1 MAFGMNKV
9 LLIGR
14 LGADA
19 EVRHLQSGTKVAN
32 MSLATDE
39 SYYDKNRGE
48 RVQKAEWH
56 RVITFQ
62 DGLVDILERKAV
74 KGRLVQV
81 EGKLQ
86 TRKWQ
91 DQDGKDRYATEI
103 LVVPNGRIQFLDKDE
118 DFNVSRQPAPVQNE
132 PMPSNFDDEIPF

>member
-14 LGADA
+14 LGAA
-19 EVRHLQSGTKVAN
+19 AAISHLATGTKVAN
-32 MSLATDE
+32 ISIATDE
-39 SYYDKNRGE
+39 GYYDKNRGE

-56 RVITFQ
+56 RVTTFQ
-62 DGLVDILERKAV
+62 DGLVDILEKKAV

-91 DQDGKDRYATEI
+91 DKDGNDRYSTEI
-103 LVVPNGRIQFLDKDE
+103 LVVPSGRIQFLDKDD
-118 DFNVSRQPAPVQNE
+118 DFGINRETAATHSVAAPADL
-132 PMPSNFDDEIPF
+132 DDHIPF

>member
-19 EVRHLQSGTKVAN
+19 EIRSLSSGAKVAN
-32 MSLATDE
+32 LSVATDE
-39 SYYDKNRGE
+39 GYYDKNRGE
-48 RVQKAEWH
+48 RVQRTEWH

-62 DGLVDILERKAV
+62 DGLVDVLGRKAV

-91 DQDGKDRYATEI
+91 DQAGNDRYSTEI
-103 LVVPNGRIQFLDKDE
+103 LVVPNGRIQFLDKDD
-118 DFNVSRQPAPVQNE
+118 DFGINREQASANPAPA
-132 PMPSNFDDEIPF
+132 PAAIDDNIPW

>member
-19 EVRHLQSGTKVAN
+19 EIRSLSSGAKVAN
-32 MSLATDE
+32 LSVATDE
-39 SYYDKNRGE
+39 GYYDKNRGE
-48 RVQKAEWH
+48 RVQRTEWH

-62 DGLVDILERKAV
+62 DGLVDVLERKAV

-91 DQDGKDRYATEI
+91 DQAGNDRYSTEI
-103 LVVPNGRIQFLDKDE
+103 LVVPNGRIQFLDKDD
-118 DFNVSRQPAPVQNE
+118 DFGINREPAPAN
-132 PMPSNFDDEIPF
+132 PAPAPAAIDDNIPW

>member
-19 EVRHLQSGTKVAN
+19 EIRSLATGTKVAN
-32 MSLATDE
+32 LSVATDE
-39 SYYDKNRGE
+39 GYYDKNRGE
-48 RVQKAEWH
+48 RVNKTEWH

-62 DGLVDILERKAV
+62 DGLVDVLERKAV

-91 DQDGKDRYATEI
+91 DQDGNDRYSTEI
-103 LVVPNGRIQFLDKDE
+103 LVVPNGRIQFLDKDD
-118 DFNVSRQPAPVQNE
+118 DFGIGGEHAPQQTTRGPVSV
-132 PMPSNFDDEIPF
+132 DDLPF

>member
-19 EVRHLQSGTKVAN
+19 EIRSLSSGAKVAN
-32 MSLATDE
+32 LSVATDE
-39 SYYDKNRGE
+39 GYYDKNRGE
-48 RVQKAEWH
+48 RVQRTEWH

-62 DGLVDILERKAV
+62 DGLVDVLERKAV

-91 DQDGKDRYATEI
+91 DQAGNDRYSTEI
-103 LVVPNGRIQFLDKDE
+103 LVVPNGRIQFLDKDD
-118 DFNVSRQPAPVQNE
+118 DFNVARQPASAQNDLA
-132 PMPSNFDDEIPF
+132 PAAIDGDIPF

>member
-14 LGADA
+14 LGAA
-19 EVRHLQSGTKVAN
+19 AAISHLATGTKVAN
-32 MSLATDE
+32 ISVATDE
-39 SYYDKNRGE
+39 GYYDKNRGE
-48 RVQKAEWH
+48 RVRKAEWH
-56 RVITFQ
+56 RVTTFQ
-62 DGLVDILERKAV
+62 DGLVDILEKKAV

-91 DQDGKDRYATEI
+91 DQDGNNRYSTEI
-103 LVVPNGRIQFLDKDE
+103 LVVPNGRIQFMDKDD
-118 DFNVSRQPAPVQNE
+118 DFGINREPAATNPVPAPAA
-132 PMPSNFDDEIPF
+132 PDSDIPF

>member
-14 LGADA
+14 LGAA
-19 EVRHLQSGTKVAN
+19 VEIRTLAHGTRVAN
-32 MSLATDE
+32 LSVATDE

-62 DGLVDILERKAV
+62 DGLVDILEKKAV

-91 DQDGKDRYATEI
+91 DQSGADRFSTEI
-103 LVVPNGRIQFLDKDE
+103 LVVPNGRIQFLDKDDAFGIDRE
-118 DFNVSRQPAPVQNE
+118 PAPAPQAPAHSE
-132 PMPSNFDDEIPF
+132 LDDDIPF